1 MKSLG
6 PRLLVGLAVTVAAAM
21 TIVAGAPAAS
31 AQECACREAF
41 VGDAIAAADG
51 VFIGTI
57 TELDYGHDD
66 VVTTA
71 NPPERTTYEIDT
83 WIKGSPD
90 ISTIDVHRGDCDGWT
105 MVGDEV
111 AVAFDVDGDGQAV
124 HTCLM
129 PPASVV
135 QAYAQP
141 EATGVGPAVYLATSP
156 FAPPLL
162 LDANAQVVA
171 SDPDTDNRRI
181 EAAAG
186 CGDGTVAYLQ
196 DREVVIVDADFT
208 EVESLQFRR
217 VTDELFCPEPGV
229 VLAIAGP
236 AQERQVYDVRSRE
249 PITSQ
254 LTFGSPADAVGDLV
268 AGAMEPPGAANA
280 TVRVVSRTSG
290 VERTLIDPA
299 LLVDERPVAVA
310 SVRLSPTADRVAFT
324 VTRGPEDTQQATVM
338 IADTAGGSILALAE
352 IGNRRA
358 HVRWL
363 SSDRLLVQ
371 TTTGSSTVHDAAT
384 LAVERELDARWVQHL
399 DGDVLSG
406 LGDSHRGTPGVGTAL
421 TRLTLPDGA
430 PTVAG
435 ELPFQVQAF
444 RLPVETRSAAT
455 GTAFVEAP
463 GVPLPSEPLDS
474 LVPVIEGRRL
484 RFVSAEELPTPTP
497 TATDDDTT
505 EAASAAPPISA
516 VDGED
521 AGILRWAVIAGA
533 VGLGGVLLVLARRPQ
548 PHR

>member
-6 PRLLVGLAVTVAAAM
+6 ARLLVGLAVALAAVT

-31 AQECACREAF
+31 AQECACRDAF

-57 TELDYGHDD
+57 TELDYGDGD

-83 WIKGSPD
+83 WIKGSPE
-90 ISTIDVHRGDCDGWT
+90 ISTIDVHRGDCDGRT

-111 AVAFDVDGDGQAV
+111 AVAFDLDGDGQAV

-141 EATGVGPAVYLATSP
+141 EATGVGPAVYFATSP

-162 LDANAQVVA
+162 LDASARVVA

-186 CGDGTVAYLQ
+186 CGDGTIAYLQ
-196 DREVVIVDADFT
+196 DREVVIVDAGFT
-208 EVESLQFRR
+208 EVERLQFRR

-268 AGAMEPPGAANA
+268 AGAMEPPGDANA
-280 TVRVVSRTSG
+280 TVRVVSRSTG

-299 LLVDERPVAVA
+299 LLVDGRPVAVA
-310 SVRLSPTADRVAFT
+310 SVRLSPSADRVAFT
-324 VTRGPEDTQQATVM
+324 VTSGPEDAQLATVM
-338 IADTAGGSILALAE
+338 IADTAGGSIQALAE
-352 IGNRRA
+352 IGSRRA

-363 SSDRLLVQ
+363 SPDRLLVQ
-371 TTTGSSTVHDAAT
+371 TTTGRSTVHDTAI
-384 LAVERELDARWVQHL
+384 LAVERELDGRWVQHL

-406 LGDSHRGTPGVGTAL
+406 LGDSSRGTAGVGTQL
-421 TRLTLPDGA
+421 TRLALPDGS
-430 PTVAG
+430 PTVDA

-444 RLPVETRSAAT
+444 RLPVEVSATTT
-455 GTAFVEAP
+455 GTAFVE
-463 GVPLPSEPLDS
+463 PLEIPVPSERLDPL
-474 LVPVIEGRRL
+474 VAVTEGGRV
-484 RFVSAEELPTPTP
+484 RFVGANEVP
-497 TATDDDTT
+497 TAVPDTTDDDS
-505 EAASAAPPISA
+505 EPVALPASAA
-516 VDGED
+516 DGED
-521 AGILRWAVIAGA
+521 AGILLWAVIAGA
-533 VGLGGVLLVLARRPQ
+533 IAIGGGLLVLARQ
-548 PHR
+548 PRL